1 MTVPLVSNDRVFFI
15 SFYLLFLQAGP
26 EPPKNEDEGTGQP
39 SKPGDKGTD
48 NPAEPEDEGGLGERR
63 PTFTSSLSLLVRAKL
78 CNVAFLSSIPSLS
91 RFFEMD
97 VGKAPSRILLF

>member
-1 MTVPLVSNDRVFFI
+1 MIASFLI

-26 EPPKNEDEGTGQP
+26 EPPKTEDEGTGQP
-39 SKPGDKGTD
+39 SKPKGTD
-48 NPAEPEDEGGLGERR
+48 NPAEPEDEEGLGERR
-63 PTFTSSLSLLVRAKL
+63 PTFTSSLTLLVRAKL

-97 VGKAPSRILLF
+97 VGTAPSRILLF

>member
-26 EPPKNEDEGTGQP
+26 EPPKTEDEGTGQP
-39 SKPGDKGTD
+39 SKPKGTD
-48 NPAEPEDEGGLGERR
+48 NPAEPEDEEGLGERR
-63 PTFTSSLSLLVRAKL
+63 PTFTSSLTLLVRAKL

-97 VGKAPSRILLF
+97 VGTAPSRILLF